1 MLNWYDIGLCA
12 LAVLMSYLCIS
23 VGVRSF
29 FLWRAE
35 ERELRLRRILF
46 PGKGIDVSQIA
57 PEIRRVR
64 EEPLAALRARRQP
77 GFYHQGLLAA
87 ARRWIS
93 QLPFFHHE
101 ISEHEPHKRNT

>member
-1 MLNWYDIGLCA
+1 MLDWFLIGQW
-12 LAVLMSYLCIS
+12 VLLVLVSYLCIS

-46 PGKGIDVSQIA
+46 PGKGIDVSRIA

-64 EEPLAALRARRQP
+64 QEPLAALRAKRLP

-87 ARRWIS
+87 ARHWIS
-93 QLPFFHHE
+93 QLSFFHRAS
-101 ISEHEPHKRNT
+101 SEHDLQKRKI